1 MNVDVKA
8 QERIAELEELLNDRV
23 VLIDIQAEQIAEL
36 EARVRALQGQLRIL
50 RLDRRYEV
58 GVA

>member
-1 MNVDVKA
+1 MNVDAKA